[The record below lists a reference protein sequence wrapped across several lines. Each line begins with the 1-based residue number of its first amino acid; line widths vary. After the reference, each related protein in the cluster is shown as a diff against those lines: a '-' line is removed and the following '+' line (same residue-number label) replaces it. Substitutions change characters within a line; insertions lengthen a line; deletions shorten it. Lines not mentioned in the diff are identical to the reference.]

1 MIAVQ
6 DPYALFEEARQQG
19 PNPFRKDLVIAAEE
33 VWGEVISDLSGI
45 NQHIE
50 QKIDQAIAEV
60 RQRYLSK
67 VGIVVKGEKGT
78 GKSHAIRRVWKKI
91 EREGGA
97 LFSYISPCANPKIID
112 AHVRFHLVESFT
124 HQDSHKVTQWQR
136 FAATLISSLKGTD
149 YEEAYEEYIEK
160 CSQPNELK
168 KHIQKTISSSNLV
181 DFFGALAE
189 AILESRSGLDH
200 YFTKAVLL
208 SLLGSALSAQV
219 ALSWI
224 KGEDSPDVKRF
235 GLPEY
240 SPEQQQTRNI
250 WVIKQICKLAEVASL
265 PVIIWFDQ
273 AESSE
278 PDVET
283 GDSAA
288 EVIAKCIDRIYFDC
302 TNIVL
307 LSCFLSTIWKI
318 VAELRGGIPDRVG
331 QRILEAKP
339 PTAEQMMELV
349 QMRMNW
355 FYECKE
361 LNPRNYPRLYPFE
374 EARIRE
380 IAKAGAG
387 VRTLLKTCAEAFE
400 AIKLVDSDPEQVA
413 LNPKPVELDPKE
425 KQKKQVLETYN
436 ELLNK
441 ISLPGKE
448 DEKIAAIIT
457 CAMKMLPQSGTANV
471 VINQIQ
477 TVGSSSNH
485 DLHLITSGYDVTQK
499 KEVTIGVRICET
511 KNAKTF
517 NAVMK
522 RLTDYRKYKITR
534 GCLIRSTSVPQS
546 WRIGQQLKQQL
557 VEQQGGEVVVLQKE
571 HIKPLAALERIYE
584 QSADYG
590 FEKEELVSLVQEL
603 DLVTNNPLIQEIL
616 SAPVSA

>member
-1 MIAVQ
+1 MAVQ

>member
-1 MIAVQ
+1 MIAMQ

-33 VWGEVISDLSGI
+33 VWGEVISDLPGI

-67 VGIVVKGEKGT
+67 VGIVVKGDKGT
-78 GKSHAIRRVWKKI
+78 GKSHAIRRIWKKI
-91 EREGGA
+91 EHEGGA

-124 HQDSHKVTQWQR
+124 HQDSHKVTQWQQ

-149 YEEAYEEYIEK
+149 YEEAYKEYIER

-168 KHIQKTISSSNLV
+168 KYIQKTISGSSLV
-181 DFFGALAE
+181 DLFGALAE
-189 AILESRSGLDH
+189 AILENHPELDY

-208 SLLGSALSAQV
+208 SLLGTALAAQV

-240 SPEQQQTRNI
+240 SLEQHQTRNI

-265 PVIIWFDQ
+265 PVIVWFDQ
-273 AESSE
+273 AESSLA
-278 PDVET
+278 DSET
-283 GDSAA
+283 GDSAVVVVA
-288 EVIAKCIDRIYFDC
+288 RCIDRVYFDC
-302 TNIVL
+302 TNVIL
-307 LSCFLSTIWKI
+307 LSCFQSDKWREVLQMQ
-318 VAELRGGIPDRVG
+318 GGIPDRVG

-339 PTAEQMMELV
+339 ATAEQMIELI

-361 LNPRNYPRLYPFE
+361 LNPSNYPRLYPLE
-374 EARIRE
+374 EAKIRE

-400 AIKLVDSDPEQVA
+400 TIKLVDPDLKLVDSN
-413 LNPKPVELDPKE
+413 LKPVDLDPKE

-441 ISLPGKE
+441 ISLPSKE

-471 VINQIQ
+471 VINQVQ

-590 FEKEELVSLVQEL
+590 FEKDELISLVQEL
-603 DLVTNNPLIQEIL
+603 NLVTNNPLIQEIL
-616 SAPVSA
+616 SAPNQ